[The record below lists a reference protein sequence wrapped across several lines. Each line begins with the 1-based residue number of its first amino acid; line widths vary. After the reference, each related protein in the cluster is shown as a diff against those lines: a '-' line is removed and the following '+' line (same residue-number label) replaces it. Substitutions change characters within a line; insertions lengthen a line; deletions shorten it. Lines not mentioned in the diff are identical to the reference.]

1 MAGTYE
7 QDGDAA
13 GTFLGHPKG
22 LFILFFVEM
31 WERFSYYGMR
41 GLLIFYLTK
50 HFLFDREFAL
60 GILGAY
66 VTLVYITPIIGGALA
81 DRYMGARRAVLLGG
95 ILLVIGHAGMAIEGS
110 PVQQGEQA
118 DPLILNI
125 FYLSLAFIIAGVGF
139 LKANISTMV
148 GFLYP
153 KTDGRRDSAFTI
165 FYMGINLGA
174 FLGSLLCGFLG
185 ETFGWAYG
193 FGAAGVGMLLGL
205 VVFVLG
211 RPQLRG
217 AGEAPDEV
225 KLTSPAF
232 MGLSPQILIYLGTA
246 LMILIAWQLVR
257 YQDTVNILLAIT
269 GGVALTFI
277 IAKSVIQ
284 LDPHERDRIFAAILL
299 ILFQIMFWALFEQ
312 ASSSLNLFTDEH
324 VNRDLFGWE
333 VPASMFQ
340 SLNAGFIILFAPVL
354 AALWVRLSNKGRDP
368 SAGMKFGLGLVQLG
382 LGYVVLAWGAE
393 LDNGLVPMIFIVLIY
408 LLHTTG
414 ELCLSPVGLSAM
426 TRLSVPSMVG
436 LMMGTWFLG
445 SAGGNALSAII
456 AQEAAADGAKG
467 GYVSAYWD
475 MGYYAVGFGLFVMVI
490 SPLITKLMHLDTLKD
505 DNVGDDLVGQR
516 GVGEPQAGGMH
527 PETRLAE

>member
-1 MAGTYE
+1 MASTL
-7 QDGDAA
+7 QHGDSA

-50 HFLFDREFAL
+50 HFLFDRDFAL

-66 VTLVYITPIIGGALA
+66 VTLVYITPIIGGVLA
-81 DRYMGARRAVLLGG
+81 DRYMGARRAVALGG
-95 ILLVIGHAGMAIEGS
+95 ILLVIGHAGMAIEGA
-110 PVQQGEQA
+110 PVQPGGEA
-118 DPLILNI
+118 DPIILNI

-153 KTDGRRDSAFTI
+153 KTDTRRDSAFTI

-193 FGAAGVGMLLGL
+193 FGAAGIGMLLGL
-205 VVFVLG
+205 IVFIRG
-211 RPQLRG
+211 KSELRG
-217 AGEAPDEV
+217 AGEAPDEA
-225 KLTSPAF
+225 KLTAPAF
-232 MGLSPQILIYLGTA
+232 LGLSPQTMIYLGT
-246 LMILIAWQLVR
+246 LVMIILAWQLVR
-257 YQDTVNILLAIT
+257 YQDTVNTLLAIT
-269 GGVALTFI
+269 GASAVIYIVWRSVMQLT
-277 IAKSVIQ
+277 
-284 LDPHERDRIFAAILL
+284 PHERDRIFAAILL

-340 SLNAGFIILFAPVL
+340 SLNAGFIILLAPVF
-354 AALWVRLSNKGRDP
+354 AAIWVKMGQSGRDP
-368 SAGMKFGLGLVQLG
+368 SAPMKFGMGLIQLG
-382 LGYVVLAWGAE
+382 LGYVVLAWGSE
-393 LDNGLVPMIFIVLIY
+393 LGGGLVPMIFIVLIY

-456 AQEAAADGAKG
+456 AQEAASDGAKG

-475 MGYYAVGFGLFVMVI
+475 MGIYAVAFGIFVMLI
-490 SPLITKLMHLDTLKD
+490 SPFIKKMMHLDTLAD
-505 DNVGDDLVGQR
+505 DSVEGH
-516 GVGEPQAGGMH
+516 GETASVATAVRP
-527 PETRLAE
+527 AE